1 MLGRHC
7 IKTFSKTLPVIA
19 LSTGEAELMAVVRG
33 TTEILGLRA
42 LLCDLGLSFMCR
54 VKSDA
59 TAAIGM
65 VGRMGLGKVR
75 HLAVSDL
82 WLQDKSRSGEIRFEK
97 VPGKLNPSDALTK
110 AVDHETMDKH
120 LIKMGMVQLDGRP
133 EAAPRAKVDDGDGSS

>member
-1 MLGRHC
+1 MLGGHC
-7 IKTFSKTLPVIA
+7 LKTFSKTLPVIA

-42 LLCDLGLSFMCR
+42 LLYDLGLSFLCR

-82 WLQDKSRSGEIRFEK
+82 WVQHFARKGVVAYEK
-97 VPGKLNPSDALTK
+97 VDGKENPSDTLTMT
-110 AVDHETMDKH
+110 VDAETMWRH
-120 LIKMGMVQLDGRP
+120 AEFMGQVVIGG
-133 EAAPRAKVDDGDGSS
+133 RAKSAPQRRK